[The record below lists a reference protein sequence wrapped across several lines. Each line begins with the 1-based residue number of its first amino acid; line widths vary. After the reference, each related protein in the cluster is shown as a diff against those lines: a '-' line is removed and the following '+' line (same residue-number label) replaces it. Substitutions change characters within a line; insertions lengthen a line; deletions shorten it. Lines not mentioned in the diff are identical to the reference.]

1 MHRLLKAAKFVFPIV
16 GLALVGTAA
25 FGQASSYPERAVR
38 IIVPFPP
45 GGTAD
50 AMPRIVAEKL
60 SAKWGQPVIIENR
73 PGAGGNLG
81 AEALSR
87 AEPDGYTLM
96 SSPLG
101 PVAANQ
107 FLYKKLSYDP
117 TRFTPISLL
126 GTTISV
132 LAVRSNLPA
141 TSVKDLIA
149 LAKAQPGKVTFA
161 SQGNGSTSHLTAAMF
176 QQMTGTN
183 MLHVPY
189 KGTAPAL
196 NDLMGGQVDIFFDNI
211 SSSLA
216 QHRAGRIRILAVAG
230 NQRERALPDVPTLG
244 ESGLPG
250 FFSSS
255 WNVVVGPEN
264 LNEGIARKVNQALD
278 EALKLPDVQ
287 QKYAQLGAEV
297 VGGSPADAAKYVAEE
312 RARWRKVIEEAN
324 VRAD

>member
-1 MHRLLKAAKFVFPIV
+1 MYRPRFLACMALAWLSASLLAGSV
-16 GLALVGTAA
+16 LA
-25 FGQASSYPERAVR
+25 QSSYPERAVR

-60 SAKWGQPVIIENR
+60 SARWNQPVLIENR
-73 PGAGGNLG
+73 PGAGGNIG
-81 AEALSR
+81 ADALAR

-107 FLYKKLSYDP
+107 FLFKKLSYDP
-117 TRFTPISLL
+117 TRFVPISVL

-132 LAVRSNLPA
+132 LAVRANLEA
-141 TSVKDLIA
+141 RNAGEFIA
-149 LAKAQPGKVTFA
+149 LAKSQPGKLTFA

-176 QQMTGTN
+176 QQMTGTR
-183 MLHVPY
+183 MVHVPY

-196 NDLMGGQVDIFFDNI
+196 NDLMGGQVDVFFDNI

-216 QHRAGRIRILAVAG
+216 PHQAGRVRILAVAG
-230 NQRERALPDVPTLG
+230 NAREKALPDVPTLQ

-255 WNVVVGPEN
+255 WNVVVGPER
-264 LNEGIARKVNQALD
+264 LPAAIAGQISQALA
-278 EALKLPDVQ
+278 EALRMPDVR
-287 QKYAQLGAEV
+287 QKYAQLGADV
-297 VGGSPADAAKYVAEE
+297 LGSTPEEARRFVAEE
-312 RARWRKVIEEAN
+312 RARWRKVIEDNN
-324 VRAD
+324 VRVD